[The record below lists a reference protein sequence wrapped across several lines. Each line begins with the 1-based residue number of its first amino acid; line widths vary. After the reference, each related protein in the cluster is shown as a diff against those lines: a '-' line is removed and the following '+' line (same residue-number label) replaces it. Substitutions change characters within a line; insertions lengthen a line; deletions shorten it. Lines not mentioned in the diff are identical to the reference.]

1 MKRILLAVA
10 LIAASQ
16 VASAGPIHDQLNACY
31 RKFDVCYRQCLS
43 RSETEGVVEVAVPD
57 ECQRRRDDSCSAV
70 ADAQLKIDPYGW

>member
-43 RSETEGVVEVAVPD
+43 RSETEGEKSL
-57 ECQRRRDDSCSAV
+57 CQMNANADDDSCSAV